1 MDYTNEIFANIAKE
15 IADRGEHV
23 ITRAFT
29 SQIAELLQKNGIIP
43 ICSERY
49 INLNPDVPNYSS
61 VRRVAVSFDS
71 LIAPS
76 MTERL
81 ENRHTEI
88 LSKNLRAELIQ
99 KIYLKNSLKL
109 NVYYWSV
116 IRMRL
121 IDADKLI
128 EDIHK
133 RNYISK
139 ALSEIFETIIDEQP
153 TAFSMGAKPIDNF
166 VNPFEAKAGGNS

>member
-76 MTERL
+76 MTER
-81 ENRHTEI
+81 
-88 LSKNLRAELIQ
+88 
-99 KIYLKNSLKL
+99 
-109 NVYYWSV
+109 
-116 IRMRL
+116 
-121 IDADKLI
+121 
-128 EDIHK
+128 
-133 RNYISK
+133 
-139 ALSEIFETIIDEQP
+139 
-153 TAFSMGAKPIDNF
+153 G
-166 VNPFEAKAGGNS
+166 